1 MARVGCDTNGFAMTS
16 PQTGLVRAIGRWS
29 LAALAVNSIIGSG
42 VFGLPATVAGLLG
55 KGSIVAVLIA
65 GAAMGV
71 IMACFAEVASQFSE
85 AGGPYLYARAA
96 FGRLMGILVGWM
108 LYLAQTAAPAAN
120 ANLFVIYL
128 AEFWPAAKEPWPRFV
143 ILTVLVGLLALINA
157 RGARQGTAVSNV
169 FTVAKILPLLMVVSA
184 GAAVTIIHPAP
195 WGAAVPM
202 PASVW
207 MKAMVLLIFAY
218 GGFESALAPMSEAK
232 NPGRDAAFALF
243 AALIACTGIYAMVQW
258 VVVGVLGPG
267 ATTDRPLAEVARITM
282 GNRGAELVAIG
293 ALVSV
298 YGYLG
303 AKMLGMPRVT
313 FALAKGGDLPQVFAA
328 VSRRFHTP
336 WFSILFYAAAVW
348 GLAISGSF
356 AWNVTLSVVARLFYY
371 AVVCAALIALR
382 RKQPQAAG
390 FRLHVVGV
398 LELHIVA
405 RHGLVNGQLLQT
417 VVVVL
422 PELRFDPVPGPALR
436 DGRDPVEGAQL
447 GLERRSRIEPA
458 HGVDAPHELGRINH
472 LKVGVRGKRHESLVA
487 DESGRLLE
495 CLPGCCHVGVR
506 RRVLLRDFARGRFDG
521 RIAVHQRDDGFLL
534 GEGARNG
541 AANAPRPT
549 HNHLSAK
556 SQIHETTS

>member
-1 MARVGCDTNGFAMTS
+1 MTS
-16 PQTGLVRAIGRWS
+16 PQISLVRAIGRWS

-42 VFGLPATVAGLLG
+42 IFGLPATVAALLG
-55 KGSIVAVLIA
+55 KRSVLAVLIA

-85 AGGPYLYARAA
+85 AGGPYLYARTA
-96 FGRLMGILVGWM
+96 FGRLTGILVGWM

-143 ILTVLVGLLALINA
+143 ILTLLVGVLAAINA
-157 RGARQGTAVSNV
+157 RGARQGAAVSNV

-184 GAAVTIIHPAP
+184 GAAMTMIHPSP
-195 WGAAVPM
+195 WGVAGPM

-243 AALIACTGIYAMVQW
+243 VALIACTVIYALVQW

-282 GNRGAELVAIG
+282 GNRGAALVAIG

-298 YGYLG
+298 YGYLS
-303 AKMLGMPRVT
+303 AKLLGMPRVT
-313 FALAKGGDLPQVFAA
+313 FALAKGGDLPSLFGA
-328 VSRRFHTP
+328 VGPLFHTP

-348 GLAISGSF
+348 GLAMVGSF
-356 AWNVTLSVVARLFYY
+356 TWNVTLSVVARLFYY

-382 RKQPQAAG
+382 SKQPLAIG
-390 FRLHVVGV
+390 FRLPGGPV
-398 LELHIVA
+398 LALLGIGISVA
-405 RHGLVNGQLLQT
+405 LATQVDLSKSLILAATVTAALLNWIW
-417 VVVVL
+417 
-422 PELRFDPVPGPALR
+422 A
-436 DGRDPVEGAQL
+436 
-447 GLERRSRIEPA
+447 
-458 HGVDAPHELGRINH
+458 
-472 LKVGVRGKRHESLVA
+472 
-487 DESGRLLE
+487 
-495 CLPGCCHVGVR
+495 R
-506 RRVLLRDFARGRFDG
+506 RRRAL
-521 RIAVHQRDDGFLL
+521 
-534 GEGARNG
+534 E
-541 AANAPRPT
+541 
-549 HNHLSAK
+549 
-556 SQIHETTS
+556 

>member
-1 MARVGCDTNGFAMTS
+1 MTS

-42 VFGLPATVAGLLG
+42 IFGLPATVAGLLG
-55 KGSIVAVLIA
+55 KRSVLAVLIA

-96 FGRLMGILVGWM
+96 FGRLTGILVGWM

-128 AEFWPAAKEPWPRFV
+128 AEFWPAAKEPWPRFA
-143 ILTVLVGLLALINA
+143 ILTLLVGLLALINA

-169 FTVAKILPLLMVVSA
+169 FTVAKILPLLMVVLA

-195 WGAAVPM
+195 WGAAGPM
-202 PASVW
+202 PASAW

-232 NPGRDAAFALF
+232 NPGRDAGFALF
-243 AALIACTGIYAMVQW
+243 VALIACTVIYALVQW

-282 GNRGAELVAIG
+282 GNRGAALVAIG

-298 YGYLG
+298 YGYLS
-303 AKMLGMPRVT
+303 AKLLGMPRVT
-313 FALAKGGDLPQVFAA
+313 FALAKGGDLPPLFAA
-328 VSRRFHTP
+328 VGPRFHTP

-348 GLAISGSF
+348 GLAIVGSF

-371 AVVCAALIALR
+371 AVVCAAVIALR
-382 RKQPQAAG
+382 RKQPRAAG
-390 FRLHVVGV
+390 LRLPGGPV
-398 LELHIVA
+398 LAVLGILIA
-405 RHGLVNGQLLQT
+405 
-417 VVVVL
+417 VVL
-422 PELRFDPVPGPALR
+422 AT
-436 DGRDPVEGAQL
+436 Q
-447 GLERRSRIEPA
+447 
-458 HGVDAPHELGRINH
+458 VDLS
-472 LKVGVRGKRHESLVA
+472 KSLILAATV
-487 DESGRLLE
+487 
-495 CLPGCCHVGVR
+495 
-506 RRVLLRDFARGRFDG
+506 
-521 RIAVHQRDDGFLL
+521 
-534 GEGARNG
+534 G
-541 AANAPRPT
+541 AALLNWLWARR
-549 HNHLSAK
+549 ARVA
-556 SQIHETTS
+556 E